1 MATTANSPPVA
12 PTAMDDEDETAC
24 SDAGKEDTEDSTN
37 DTKDQDAAL
46 LSEIL
51 EKISERLKNDVF
63 PAVEST
69 EVDEEMKK
77 QAEEAKTWVKK
88 DEAVRI
94 QSFMTQR
101 YQNYRESLPASNP
114 KPEPLV
120 HAEWARLYYYF
131 HLTCWKTEESYAE
144 EGDNKFY
151 VAVPP
156 EKLSTDE
163 QEVAKKLLS
172 KLKVEDRCD
181 FVKDVKQALMA
192 FMNLLPKN
200 IMSETDM
207 DEARHAWFKQEYY
220 KILADFLSTRDTYD
234 FQPQVALDSVNASQR
249 KTFEA
254 MCSRMKADDADAF
267 HEQVDH
273 EWKKDFKKMPE
284 MIKKNHG
291 DIKEKWYQT
300 NYYKM
305 LTDYLAQRDD
315 GNNAKETAAFVFKP
329 AISVE
334 MLPIEERDPCLQLI
348 PQVQPD
354 DVPCI
359 EKICDEQWANEVKKM
374 PSCNLPKD
382 LVDRLRTKWL
392 SNNYYTIVG
401 EVVKER
407 SKRFQFTP
415 AVEICQIAEGPKR
428 EEAMALVK
436 LMDKETAKALDDKIA
451 NERTSAF
458 AAFACED
465 ETVKKEVEKCW
476 LNDHYFE
483 YMASVLT
490 QKRKTNAI
498 EAEAETVST
507 AAFVSPKK
515 KARNMLLEM
524 EESNGQVITRS
535 ILQCHTSDIGMTLNN
550 RLEAYILHCEEE
562 CRLVDIN
569 DKRSGMTTKV
579 PVLTMLLGDC
589 TGAIQCDIWR
599 TLAETTLARVKEW
612 SRETDGLIL
621 LETTRF
627 GVKAEWRKTYRP
639 TKCLTIGDRTTFVK
653 LDRPTGKAY
662 LNTEFRPDD
671 RIIVN
676 DFKLMEKK
684 PLPAV
689 ANVSGIVSQI
699 TEVTYTRFD
708 VPMKYFRLQDVNGR
722 YLSCAIHGRHVE
734 NEAIEDRAHVVIFL
748 ANAQSS
754 NNGLGMLWLYDI
766 SHIVRLRTYP
776 VLRPTIEAITLDM
789 HKRT

>member
-1 MATTANSPPVA
+1 MAETAPVA

-24 SDAGKEDTEDSTN
+24 SDAGKEDTEDGTN
-37 DTKDQDAAL
+37 DTKVQDAAL

-88 DEAVRI
+88 DEVERI
-94 QSFMTQR
+94 QGFMMHR
-101 YQNYRESLPASNP
+101 YQNYRASLPASNT

-131 HLTCWKTEESYAE
+131 HLSCWKAEESYAK
-144 EGDNKFY
+144 EGDDKFY

-156 EKLSTDE
+156 ETLSTDE

-200 IMSETDM
+200 IMSETHM
-207 DEARHAWFKQEYY
+207 DDARHAWFKEQYY

-234 FQPQVALDSVNASQR
+234 FQPRVALDSVDAPQR

-254 MCSRMKADDADAF
+254 MCSRMKANDADAF

-284 MIKKNHG
+284 MIKKNLG
-291 DIKEKWYQT
+291 DIKEKWYHT

-315 GNNAKETAAFVFKP
+315 GNNAKETTAFVFKP
-329 AISVE
+329 VISVE
-334 MLPIEERDPCLQLI
+334 MLPIEQRDPCLQLI

-359 EKICDEQWANEVKKM
+359 EKICDEQWAKEVKKM

-407 SKRFQFTP
+407 SKKFQFTP

-436 LMDKETAKALDDKIA
+436 LMDKETAKALDLKIA

-465 ETVKKEVEKCW
+465 ETVKTEVEKCW
-476 LNDHYFE
+476 LNDNYFE
-483 YMASVLT
+483 YMASVLA
-490 QKRKTNAI
+490 QKRKANAV
-498 EAEAETVST
+498 ETEAETVVTPVWNS
-507 AAFVSPKK
+507 SPKK
-515 KARNMLLEM
+515 KARNMAAEM
-524 EESNGQVITRS
+524 VESNAPMVTRS
-535 ILQCHTSDIGMTLNN
+535 ISQCHIADLGMNSNN
-550 RLEAYILHCEEE
+550 RVEAYLLHSEEE
-562 CRLVDIN
+562 CRYVDIT
-569 DKRSGMTTKV
+569 DRKSGMTTKV
-579 PVLTMLLGDC
+579 PVLTILLGDC
-589 TGAIQCDIWR
+589 TGAIQVDIWR
-599 TLAETTLARVKEW
+599 TQAETTLARLKEW
-612 SRETDGLIL
+612 SGETDGLIL
-621 LETTRF
+621 LEITKF
-627 GVKAEWRKTYRP
+627 GVKTEWRKTYKP
-639 TKCLTIGDRTTFVK
+639 TKCLTLADRTTLVK
-653 LDRPTGKAY
+653 LDRPTGKGY
-662 LNTEFRPDD
+662 LNTQFRPDD

-676 DFKLMEKK
+676 DFKQMEKK
-684 PLPAV
+684 PVPAI
-689 ANVSGIVSQI
+689 ANLSGIVSQI

-708 VPMKYFRLQDVNGR
+708 VPMKYFRLQDINGR
-722 YLSCAIHGRHVE
+722 YITCAIHGRHVE
-734 NEAIEDRAHVVIFL
+734 NEAIEDKAHVVIFL
-748 ANAQSS
+748 GTAQTS

-776 VLRPTIEAITLDM
+776 VLRQTTEVIQLGA
-789 HKRT
+789 